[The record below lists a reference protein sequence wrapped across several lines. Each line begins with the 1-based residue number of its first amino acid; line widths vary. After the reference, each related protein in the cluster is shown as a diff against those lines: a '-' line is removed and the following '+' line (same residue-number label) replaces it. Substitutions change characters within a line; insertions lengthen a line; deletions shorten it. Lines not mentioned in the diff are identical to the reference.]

1 MLLRTPLLKLTLAL
15 TIACWT
21 PFAMAREL
29 VIDNVSGSD
38 YQNDRGLVAGAASF
52 GPYRTIMRALLV
64 AQAGDSIVLTKT
76 GVPYR
81 ECISLNG
88 TKHSGT
94 PMFPFRIVGNG
105 AVLDGSTTPRR
116 DGWEVVSGDLYRY
129 VPPRPGYGQMM
140 LGGRA
145 LPRFITRDGNFVSM
159 PEGHWA
165 HWNGRMFYRPPAGK
179 SPLDEALEITS
190 EAVGITM
197 YDVENVIIT
206 DLTIRGYRLDGINA
220 HDKANDVQLIGIAS
234 RHNGRSG
241 ISVGGSSSVTIGA
254 SLCELNG
261 VAQLR
266 TEGQSQTYLANVD
279 LAEGVGT
286 PLVNEGGSVLRLP
299 KE

>member
-1 MLLRTPLLKLTLAL
+1 MLIRTLLFAVSIASWMPALLA
-15 TIACWT
+15 
-21 PFAMAREL
+21 RDL

-38 YQNDRGLVAGAASF
+38 YQNDRGLVAGPATF

-64 AQAGDSIVLTKT
+64 AQPGDSIVLTKT
-76 GVPYR
+76 DIPYR

-88 TKHSGT
+88 TRHSGT

-105 AVLDGSTTPRR
+105 AVLDGSTSPRR
-116 DGWEVVSGDLYRY
+116 DGWEIVSGDLYRY
-129 VPPRPGYGQMM
+129 IPPRPGYGQMM
-140 LGGRA
+140 LAGRA
-145 LPRFITRDGNFVSM
+145 MSRFISSDGDLSAM
-159 PEGHWA
+159 AAGQWA

-179 SPLDEALEITS
+179 SPLDEPLEITT
-190 EAVGITM
+190 EAVGITL
-197 YDVENVIIT
+197 YDVEHVIIS
-206 DLTIRGYRLDGINA
+206 DLTVRGYRLDGINA
-220 HDKANDVQLIGIAS
+220 HDKANHVQLIGIAA

-254 SLCELNG
+254 TLCELNS

-266 TEGQSQTYLANVD
+266 TEGQSHTYLANVD

-286 PLVNEGGSVLRLP
+286 PLANEGGRVLRLP

>member
-1 MLLRTPLLKLTLAL
+1 MLIRTLLIAVS
-15 TIACWT
+15 IACLHS
-21 PFAMAREL
+21 AAIARDL

-38 YQNDRGLVAGAASF
+38 YQNDRGLVAGSPSF

-64 AQAGDSIVLTKT
+64 AQPGDSIVLTKT

-88 TKHSGT
+88 RNHSGS
-94 PMFPFRIVGNG
+94 PSYPFRIVGNG
-105 AVLDGSTTPRR
+105 AVLDGSTTPRP
-116 DGWEVVSGDLYRY
+116 DGWEIVNGNLYRY
-129 VPPRPGYGQMM
+129 IPPRPGYGQLM
-140 LGGRA
+140 LAGRA
-145 LPRFITRDGNFVSM
+145 LPRFVSPDGDLSSM
-159 PEGHWA
+159 PGGEWA
-165 HWNGRMFYRPPAGK
+165 HQNGRIFYRPPAGK

-190 EAVGITM
+190 EAVGITL
-197 YDVENVIIT
+197 YDVEHVVIT

-220 HDKANDVQLIGIAS
+220 HDKANEVQLIGIAA

-266 TEGQSQTYLANVD
+266 TEGQSHTYLANVD

-286 PLVNEGGSVLRLP
+286 PLANEGGNVLRLP